1 MMQPMLAVSILLGFL
16 SNFTHAFHSLPIQR
30 VASRQVPLSSL
41 HAFPSSLAIATS
53 MDMSDMPPP
62 FVPVIASLA
71 ILAGVGVLQ
80 ASLGDVLSS
89 EVKPKSKI
97 NLWGIV

>member
-97 NLWGIV
+97 NVWGIV